1 MFLFEFFL
9 FDTARRRGR
18 NSSENYHLRRT
29 KPFHRR
35 DPFNINTLFLPH
47 VSNVPEYQWGRF
59 LTSLNYAREKRDLS
73 ANLHANKNT
82 HVG

>member
-9 FDTARRRGR
+9 FDTARRKGR

-47 VSNVPEYQWGRF
+47 VSNVPEYQ
-59 LTSLNYAREKRDLS
+59 
-73 ANLHANKNT
+73 
-82 HVG
+82 